1 MYGHDAASAACNAAD
16 AWHARAEHAIWAN
29 TAPIEKASTASN
41 GPCSRSNCKT
51 ALVKQCCQHQVAQ
64 CWCTHLGNALQRLF
78 DSGEAHARLPIW
90 MPSIPGQRRI
100 SNVTCCS
107 VAHERAMDKAHAT
120 QNAGNTCACR
130 IIGGCGFEHDFRRR
144 MRRVRKH
151 EFTVFE
157 CLAKGP
163 CSQAKNT
170 AILHKPMQAKHSER
184 RHHTRTLPPG
194 CPANLKSSA
203 HQSMAAAA
211 CGVEVTINKR
221 NFSLQLPARGPRGC
235 NTVLHF

>member
-1 MYGHDAASAACNAAD
+1 
-16 AWHARAEHAIWAN
+16 
-29 TAPIEKASTASN
+29 
-41 GPCSRSNCKT
+41 
-51 ALVKQCCQHQVAQ
+51 
-64 CWCTHLGNALQRLF
+64 
-78 DSGEAHARLPIW
+78 
-90 MPSIPGQRRI
+90 
-100 SNVTCCS
+100 
-107 VAHERAMDKAHAT
+107 
-120 QNAGNTCACR
+120 
-130 IIGGCGFEHDFRRR
+130 

-221 NFSLQLPARGPRGC
+221 NFSLQLPARGPEAATLLEGRQNLLGGMQPQRAVSTLSTA
-235 NTVLHF
+235 NRDQFY